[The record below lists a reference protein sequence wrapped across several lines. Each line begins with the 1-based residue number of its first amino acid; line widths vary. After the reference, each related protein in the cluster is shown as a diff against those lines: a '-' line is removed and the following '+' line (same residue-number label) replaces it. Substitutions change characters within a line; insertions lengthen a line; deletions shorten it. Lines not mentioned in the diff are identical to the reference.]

1 MKVVA
6 ILLLVVAT
14 ASAWPNFAQNDE
26 VFVPNAK
33 KQQDVLRLLYKVNE
47 PIRSNFKELKN
58 AAENYNPAADLSHYT
73 DGGKAVQK
81 LLHEIEDHRVLEK
94 HHYFSLFNDRHREEA
109 LFLFDVLIHSDDWN
123 TAVANA
129 AYFRERLN
137 EGVFVYAIY
146 VTVIHAK
153 LADHIVLP
161 PLYEI
166 TPHLFTNSEVINKA
180 YSAKMTQTPGKFHMS
195 FTGTKRNP
203 EQRVAY
209 FGEDIG
215 LNVHHVTWH
224 MDYPFWW
231 KDSYGYHLDRK
242 GELFFWVHH
251 QLTVR
256 FDSERLSNHLN
267 LVDELYWDRPIVE
280 GFAPHTTYKY
290 GGEFPSRPDNVRF
303 SDVDGVARIRD
314 LIITESR
321 IRDAIAHG
329 YVTGHDGERINI
341 RNEHGIDVLGDVI
354 ESSEYSPNPE
364 YYGALHN
371 LAHIILG
378 RQGDPHGKFNMP
390 PGVMEH
396 FETATRDPAF
406 FRLHKYMDNIFKEHK
421 DSLPPYTAEE
431 VEFPGVAVNTV
442 GIKGNLKTFF
452 EDFEFDLTNAVDDAP
467 EVDDVPIS
475 AVVSRLNHEPF
486 TLTVDVT
493 NNNGGDLFATF
504 RVFLC
509 PRHDANGILFTLNEG
524 RWHCIELD
532 KFWRT
537 LHAGDNHVERKSS
550 DASTTVPDIPSFHT
564 LIEKADA
571 AVASGSDLDLS
582 EYTRSCGIPNRLLLP
597 KGNTEGL
604 DFALVVAVT
613 DGSKDAAIEG
623 LEKDEHGGTHAQ
635 CGIHGEVYPDKRP
648 LGFPLDRQIPDERV
662 LLKFP
667 NIHKEVVTIHFD
679 DHHDDH

>member
-1 MKVVA
+1 MKTAVLFISFLA
-6 ILLLVVAT
+6 IAYG
-14 ASAWPNFAQNDE
+14 WPNWASDE
-26 VFVPNAK
+26 PVSVAK
-33 KQQDVLRLLYKVNE
+33 KQQDVLRLLYKVTE
-47 PIRSNFKELKN
+47 PIRKRYTDLKDASINF
-58 AAENYNPAADLSHYT
+58 NPISDLSHYT
-73 DGGKAVQK
+73 DNGMAVK
-81 LLHEIEDHRVLEK
+81 RLAKEIEDHRILEQK
-94 HHYFSLFNDRHREEA
+94 HYFSLFNPRHREEA
-109 LFLFDVLIHSDDWN
+109 LMFFDVLMHCADWK
-123 TAVANA
+123 TAISSA

-137 EGVFVYAIY
+137 EGVFVYGLYTA
-146 VTVIHAK
+146 VIHSKAGEGV
-153 LADHIVLP
+153 VLP
-161 PLYEI
+161 PLYEV
-166 TPHLFTNSEVINKA
+166 TPHLFTNSEVISEA
-180 YSAKMTQTPGKFHMS
+180 YSAKMRQTPGKFRMT

-242 GELFFWVHH
+242 GELFFWAHH

-256 FDSERLSNHLN
+256 FDAERLSNHLS

-303 SDVDGVARIRD
+303 EDVDGVVRVRD
-314 LIITESR
+314 LIIMESR

-329 YVTGHDGERINI
+329 YVTGHDGEIIDI
-341 RNEHGIDVLGDVI
+341 RDEHGIDILGDVI
-354 ESSEYSPNPE
+354 ESSEYSANPE

-421 DSLPPYTAEE
+421 DTLPSYTKEDI
-431 VEFPGVAVNTV
+431 EFTGVAINSV
-442 GIKGNLKTFF
+442 GIDGKLETFF
-452 EDFEFDLTNAVDDAP
+452 EDFEFDLTMGVDDT
-467 EVDDVPIS
+467 EEIEDVPIS
-475 AVVSRLNHEPF
+475 AIVSRLNHEPF
-486 TLTVDVT
+486 SITADIT
-493 NNNGGDLFATF
+493 NNNGDDLFATI

-509 PRHDANGILFTLNEG
+509 PRYDANGILFTLDEG
-524 RWHCIELD
+524 RWSCIELD

-537 LHAGDNHVERKSS
+537 LRPGDNHIVRRSA
-550 DASTTVPDIPSFHT
+550 DASTTVPDIPSFST
-564 LIEKADA
+564 LLERAES
-571 AVASGSDLDLS
+571 AVASGEDLGLS
-582 EYTRSCGIPNRLLLP
+582 EYVRSCGIPNRLLIP
-597 KGNTEGL
+597 KGTSEGME
-604 DFALVVAVT
+604 FALFVAVT

-623 LEKDEHGGTHAQ
+623 LEKNEHGGSHAQ
-635 CGIHGEVYPDKRP
+635 CGIHGEIYPDKRP
-648 LGFPLDRQIPDERV
+648 LGFPLDRPIPDERI
-662 LLKFP
+662 LDKFP
-667 NIHKEVVTIHFD
+667 NLYKGIVTIVHRG
-679 DHHDDH
+679 

>member
-1 MKVVA
+1 MKGVS
-6 ILLLVVAT
+6 LLFLVLAT
-14 ASAWPNFAQNDE
+14 ASAWPSFQNDDRP
-26 VFVPNAK
+26 VSLA
-33 KQQDVLRLLYKVNE
+33 QRQLDVLQILYKVNE
-47 PIRSNFKELKN
+47 PIRDSFAGLKDAAKNF
-58 AAENYNPAADLSHYT
+58 NPLADLSHYT
-73 DGGKAVQK
+73 DGGEAIKR
-81 LLHEIEDHRVLEK
+81 LLHEVEDHRVLEK

-109 LFLFDVLIHSDDWN
+109 LMLFNALIHCDDWHVGA
-123 TAVANA
+123 AVA

-137 EGVFVYAIY
+137 EGVFVYGIY
-146 VTVIHAK
+146 VTVIHDD
-153 LADHIVLP
+153 LSDHIVLP

-166 TPHLFTNSEVINKA
+166 TPHLFTNSEVINQA
-180 YSAKMTQTPGKFHMS
+180 YSAKMRQTPGKFRMS
-195 FTGTKRNP
+195 FTGTQRNP

-231 KDSYGYHLDRK
+231 KDSYGHHLDRK

-256 FDSERLSNHLN
+256 FDAERLSNHLDF
-267 LVDELYWDRPIVE
+267 VDELYWDRPIVD

-314 LIITESR
+314 LIITENR

-329 YVTGHDGERINI
+329 YVAGHDGERIDI

-371 LAHIILG
+371 LAHIVLG

-421 DSLPPYTAEE
+421 DSLPHYTAEE
-431 VEFPGVAVNTV
+431 VQFPGVSVNKVAV
-442 GIKGNLKTFF
+442 KGELKTFF
-452 EDFEFDLTNAVDDAP
+452 EDFEFDLTMAVDDTQDI
-467 EVDDVPIS
+467 EDVPIS
-475 AVVSRLNHEPF
+475 AIVSRLNHEPF
-486 TLTVDVT
+486 SLTFDVS
-493 NNNGGDLFATF
+493 NSNGGDVFATF

-537 LHAGDNHVERKSS
+537 LHAGDNHIERKSS
-550 DASTTVPDIPSFHT
+550 EASTTVPDIPSYHT
-564 LIEKADA
+564 LLEKASN
-571 AVASGSDLDLS
+571 AVESGSDLDLS
-582 EYTRSCGIPNRLLLP
+582 AHYRSCGIPNRLLLP

-613 DGSKDAAIEG
+613 DGSKDAAIDG

-667 NIHKEVVTIHFD
+667 NIHKEVVTVHFD